1 MEEKTKKFEKFTE
14 IYKRENLTEDEKVGL
29 ANVAKLKPNLK
40 RIILP
45 NLETLIFFLLKE
57 NKYQGTHKMG
67 QVKLNSNLYIDNRFF
82 QLFNDFNKFTINKL
96 ISIYEYLEEVLFD
109 FIKDRY
115 IIPEFQ
121 KKIPFEYE
129 QKLDKF
135 YDEEPKR
142 QLKNNLLTSLLIK
155 FVCRYLPNIS
165 EESKSRDLYEMVRE
179 KNIYLPDKMQ
189 LELKNMTKNLAAY
202 LVYAVEIT
210 KYFKKKINLGKG
222 ALEKKN
228 NENIVN
234 DQNKNPVPKPEEPEV
249 FDDDDDN
256 DDRGLK

>member
-1 MEEKTKKFEKFTE
+1 M
-14 IYKRENLTEDEKVGL
+14 N
-29 ANVAKLKPNLK
+29 
-40 RIILP
+40 
-45 NLETLIFFLLKE
+45 
-57 NKYQGTHKMG
+57 
-67 QVKLNSNLYIDNRFF
+67 
-82 QLFNDFNKFTINKL
+82 
-96 ISIYEYLEEVLFD
+96 
-109 FIKDRY
+109 
-115 IIPEFQ
+115 
-121 KKIPFEYE
+121 
-129 QKLDKF
+129 KF
-135 YDEEPKR
+135 YDEESKR
-142 QLKNNLLTSLLIK
+142 QLKNDLLTSLLIK

-165 EESKSRDLYEMVRE
+165 EESQSRDLFEMIRE

-189 LELKNMTKNLAAY
+189 LELKNMTNTNLGAK

-249 FDDDDDN
+249 FDDDDDD